1 MSETVPTVPEGYTRL
16 TPYLTIDKAA
26 EAIEFYK
33 EVFAAEEVSRMDGPQ
48 GYSIMHAELKI
59 GDAHIMISGEWPNAP
74 TVSPAT
80 AGATTTSVMLFVDDC
95 DESYKKAVD
104 AGAEPVSQPM
114 DTFWGHRHALV
125 RDPFGHCWQLS
136 TRIKDMTQKEIAAA
150 GKEWMKQ
157 MEKE

>member
-1 MSETVPTVPEGYTRL
+1 MSDPVSAVPEGYTRV

-33 EVFAAEEVSRMDGPQ
+33 KVFSAEEVSRMDGPQ
-48 GYSIMHAELKI
+48 GYSVMHAELKI
-59 GDAHIMISGEWPNAP
+59 GDAHIMISGEWPNSA

-80 AGATTTSVMLFVDDC
+80 AGAATASIMLFVDDC
-95 DESYKKAVD
+95 DDSFRRAVD
-104 AGAEPVSQPM
+104 AGAKPVSKPM

-136 TRIKDMTQKEIAAA
+136 TRIKDMTQEEIEAA

-157 MEKE
+157 METD